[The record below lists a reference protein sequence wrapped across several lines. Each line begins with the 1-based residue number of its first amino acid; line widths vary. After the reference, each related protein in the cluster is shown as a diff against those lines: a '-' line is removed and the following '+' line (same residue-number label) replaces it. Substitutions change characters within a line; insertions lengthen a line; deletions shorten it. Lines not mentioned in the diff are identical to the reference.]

1 MPLLC
6 YILDILVVVPE
17 PMRRAANVVL
27 ASCRTKLG
35 DDRDQIHGTFTD
47 AIDAALLGGL
57 LAARLA

>member
-1 MPLLC
+1 
-6 YILDILVVVPE
+6 V
-17 PMRRAANVVL
+17 RRAANVVL